1 MKSILFTQCLQNDFV
16 APLGPWDPMP
26 CVLHVGSAE
35 ASRLAGEIPAE
46 GPLVRFVDWAHALPS
61 ETLEIVH
68 IRDLHN
74 PDDPTQTDHLRHFG
88 PHCLKGTRGA
98 EFVFELP
105 DPALRVTSVVSSTTL
120 NDFLGTGM
128 DDLLRSLLPGVER
141 IGIVGAWTDAKVS
154 FLAYELRT
162 RFPHLD
168 VAVCSALAASSS
180 RERHLVALDH
190 LERVIGTKVFHS
202 VGEFCQFLSPGSE
215 DFPRLERRSWV
226 ESVRIQSDR
235 ELPATDHELLAW
247 LYRDSASIEA
257 SSLDGGFSGNV
268 VLGVRSVDLE
278 GCPQVPH
285 VVKIGPRSAIG
296 RERVSFEAIEPILGN
311 SAPRI
316 ADFSDLGDRGGIKYR
331 YASMTGGRSRTFQSL
346 WKAGLEQE
354 RVDEILR
361 TVFEEQ
367 LGRLYHAAA
376 PEQVDLLE
384 TWAFESSWTDS
395 VSADV
400 RSLGIGEPD
409 RECEIAP
416 GVPCL
421 PVVPFYRDVVP
432 RHLGRNRELA
442 PFARVHGDLNGANI
456 LVDDNRNVWLID
468 FFHSRRHH
476 VVADFAKLESDIIHI
491 WTPLETE
498 DDLRSFVSVLQALQQ
513 VDDLAK
519 SLPPAQD
526 AGIPQSF
533 HRTWNTLRTLR
544 LLLARPVGTFR
555 DPWQYRIAS
564 LRYAVHT
571 IGFDEP
577 TLLQRKGALV
587 HAGLLAK
594 NCQEHLE
601 QERRL
606 RVDWIPLEG
615 IAGRLGLTLL
625 PGRADRGRDLGEDL
639 DRLVEYG
646 TNFVVDLVTDEE
658 LFQFGVSELPVA
670 LGKRGIDSFRL
681 PILDQRACDV
691 KAALDLSESIL
702 GRLRE
707 GGTVVVH
714 CVGGIGRSG
723 MIAACVCVIAG
734 MSPDQAIA
742 HVRLHRSPRALE
754 TRVQIEL
761 VREFASSLHRIS
773 P

>member
-1 MKSILFTQCLQNDFV
+1 MKSLLFTQCLQNDFV

-46 GPLVRFVDWAHALPS
+46 GPLVRFVDWAHALPR
-61 ETLEIVH
+61 ETLEIIH
-68 IRDLHN
+68 IRDLHD
-74 PDDPTQTDHLRHFG
+74 PDDPTQADHLHHFG

-98 EFVFELP
+98 DFVFELP
-105 DPALRVTSVVSSTTL
+105 NPALRATSVVSSTTL

-128 DDLLRSLLPGVER
+128 EDLLESILPGVER

-180 RERHLVALDH
+180 RERHLVAIDH
-190 LERVIGTKVFHS
+190 LERVVGTRVFHS
-202 VGEFCQFLSPGSE
+202 AGEFGQFLSPGSE
-215 DFPRLERRSWV
+215 DSPRMERRSWV
-226 ESVRIQSDR
+226 DSVRIECDR
-235 ELPATDHELLAW
+235 ELPGTDRELLAW
-247 LYRDSASIEA
+247 LYRDSASVEA
-257 SSLDGGFSGNV
+257 RSLDGGFSGNV

-296 RERVSFEAIEPILGN
+296 RERVSFEALEPILGN

-346 WKAGLEQE
+346 WKGGLEQE

-384 TWAFESSWTDS
+384 TWGFDSMWTDS
-395 VSADV
+395 VSANV
-400 RSLGIGEPD
+400 RTLGVADPD
-409 RECEIAP
+409 LECELASGI
-416 GVPCL
+416 PCL
-421 PVVPFYRDVVP
+421 PIVPFYRETVP

-476 VVADFAKLESDIIHI
+476 VVADFAKLESDLLHV
-491 WTPLETE
+491 WTPLSND
-498 DDLRSFVSVLQALQQ
+498 DDLRSFLTVLKALQV
-513 VDDLAK
+513 VDDLGK
-519 SLPPAQD
+519 PLPTAQD
-526 AGIPQSF
+526 AGIPDSF
-533 HRTWNTLRTLR
+533 QRTWNTLRTLR
-544 LLLARPVGTFR
+544 LLLARPLGTFR
-555 DPWQYRIAS
+555 DPWQYRLAS

-587 HAGLLAK
+587 HAGLLAR
-594 NCQEHLE
+594 NCHDHLE
-601 QERRL
+601 LEQRL

-615 IAGRLGLTLL
+615 VSGRLGLTIL
-625 PGRADRGRDLGEDL
+625 PGRADRGRDLAEDI
-639 DRLVEYG
+639 DRLVECG
-646 TNFVVDLVTDEE
+646 ADLVVDLVTDDE
-658 LFQFGVSELPVA
+658 LFQFGVAELPQLLA
-670 LGKRGIDSFRL
+670 KRGIEGIRL

-691 KAALDLSESIL
+691 ASAQALSDEIL
-702 GRLRE
+702 RHLRE
-707 GGTVVVH
+707 NGTVVVH

-723 MIAACVCVIAG
+723 MVAACVGVLTG
-734 MSPDQAIA
+734 MSADDAIA

-754 TRVQIEL
+754 TRAQIEL
-761 VREFASSLHRIS
+761 VREFASSLHRS
-773 P
+773 